1 MPPCISQNG
10 LALSAGA
17 TAILVLLILYAVYL
31 DRKEKLALLNLY
43 RKLPSQD
50 QLIMK
55 AVTNAENMHN
65 PSTQAITLGFQ
76 KLSQTP
82 TSETW
87 IAQKLD
93 EAENTGLIKKTLTNK
108 DDTPALAWK
117 NQMPEKGSV
126 NFIGDVF
133 PC

>member
-1 MPPCISQNG
+1 
-10 LALSAGA
+10 
-17 TAILVLLILYAVYL
+17 
-31 DRKEKLALLNLY
+31 
-43 RKLPSQD
+43 
-50 QLIMK
+50 MK